1 MRPYEGVGRSFS
13 TNNLKT
19 ILQCHNLP
27 HMHSRFFVVLSIVVD
42 VEVEEVITLRTNDI
56 RIPAIP
62 WRGSF
67 EVSILGVNRAGD
79 GP

>member
-1 MRPYEGVGRSFS
+1 
-13 TNNLKT
+13 
-19 ILQCHNLP
+19 
-27 HMHSRFFVVLSIVVD
+27 MHSRFFVVLSIVVD

-56 RIPAIP
+56 RTPAIP

-67 EVSILGVNRAGD
+67 EVSILGVSRAGD